1 MLGTNLPTF
10 DIYIAEISDALEKI
24 AYKIELTDIVIN
36 ELESAVT
43 KISSH
48 TELIKDILQDFWLC
62 WDKSEIAYYL
72 PMGRNQGPE
81 LFGQNLWEEL
91 KAVSE
96 RGSKTISQ
104 CSFDQMCPT
113 KVALLLCDCF
123 DSLPLQEASSCPM
136 IDQNLDRFYTPTSP
150 KAGSFTRIE

>member
-48 TELIKDILQDFWLC
+48 TELIKDILQDF
-62 WDKSEIAYYL
+62 
-72 PMGRNQGPE
+72 
-81 LFGQNLWEEL
+81 
-91 KAVSE
+91 
-96 RGSKTISQ
+96 
-104 CSFDQMCPT
+104 
-113 KVALLLCDCF
+113 
-123 DSLPLQEASSCPM
+123 
-136 IDQNLDRFYTPTSP
+136 
-150 KAGSFTRIE
+150 